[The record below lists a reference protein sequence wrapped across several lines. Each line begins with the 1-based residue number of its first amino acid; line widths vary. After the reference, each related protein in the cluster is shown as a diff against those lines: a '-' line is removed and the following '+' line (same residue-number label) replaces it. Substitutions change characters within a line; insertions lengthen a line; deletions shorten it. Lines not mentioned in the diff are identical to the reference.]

1 MVKGSVAICR
11 AKPFTPFFQS
21 LLGLLPRVAVFAIA
35 SFIPGEGPA
44 SGYGQF
50 APQAVPIL
58 YCSLFSKR
66 LSSQSLRRRPC
77 WLMWGVHPSSCRYKN
92 QPSIISV
99 FKLKGAQEN
108 FHPGSK
114 KASHYICM
122 YLCENSYSWCGP
134 VLAARENLLDC
145 GVTCGRFECKWAFAA
160 SCLPQFPA
168 KALQFCPN
176 PQLREASSSADCS
189 SDEPVLLLLSGG
201 FKTNG
206 ASAPGIYHLED
217 TLLLSCDI
225 SLHFYAHLYNCFL

>member
-1 MVKGSVAICR
+1 MGS
-11 AKPFTPFFQS
+11 
-21 LLGLLPRVAVFAIA
+21 LLPRQCPSCIA
-35 SFIPGEGPA
+35 LF
-44 SGYGQF
+44 
-50 APQAVPIL
+50 
-58 YCSLFSKR
+58 FSKR
-66 LSSQSLRRRPC
+66 LSSQSLWRRPG

-108 FHPGSK
+108 VHPGSK
-114 KASHYICM
+114 KASHYICV

-145 GVTCGRFECKWAFAA
+145 GVTCGWFERKRAFAA
-160 SCLPQFPA
+160 SCFPQFPA
-168 KALQFCPN
+168 KGLQFCPN
-176 PQLREASSSADCS
+176 PQLREASSGADCS
-189 SDEPVLLLLSGG
+189 SDVPVLLLLSGG

-225 SLHFYAHLYNCFL
+225 SLHFYAHLYNCFLWFMAGFLHV